1 MTFTKSR
8 NLFRAFAL
16 SQIAIELLVFQERNY
31 GRGCKDQMQGM
42 MVPMSFFYDFEPEGG
57 FAKVITQTRLFCL
70 KESLKDNELELDKKE
85 NIDRG
90 HQLFKML
97 RRGIKQKNKK
107 IIYLSKEFRT
117 GLKQVNWTYLYF
129 DHCTLP
135 FYRCFLTSGSEGKR
149 NQLKTMAES
158 AGASVVEEKETA
170 THLIYQASVSKPD
183 NEHCTPLQ
191 GKIPPLTIL

>member
-1 MTFTKSR
+1 
-8 NLFRAFAL
+8 
-16 SQIAIELLVFQERNY
+16 
-31 GRGCKDQMQGM
+31 

-117 GLKQVNWTYLYF
+117 GLKQVIGRTCIWITVHYRV
-129 DHCTLP
+129 TLVFKP
-135 FYRCFLTSGSEGKR
+135 WEVK
-149 NQLKTMAES
+149 
-158 AGASVVEEKETA
+158 VKE
-170 THLIYQASVSKPD
+170 I
-183 NEHCTPLQ
+183 N
-191 GKIPPLTIL
+191 

>member
-1 MTFTKSR
+1 
-8 NLFRAFAL
+8 
-16 SQIAIELLVFQERNY
+16 
-31 GRGCKDQMQGM
+31 
-42 MVPMSFFYDFEPEGG
+42 MVPMHFFYDFEPDGG

-117 GLKQVNWTYLYF
+117 GLHELLLIRLRRPHPETERLNINE
-129 DHCTLP
+129 
-135 FYRCFLTSGSEGKR
+135 LTIESESKR
-149 NQLKTMAES
+149 SQLKNMAES

-170 THLIYQASVSKPD
+170 THLIYQATVSKPD

-191 GKIPPLTIL
+191 GKISSNCPGDAN